1 MQFEKKSV
9 RLGDI
14 RPSEQNPR
22 EDFGDIGALARSIEA
37 TGGEP
42 LNPPVV
48 VADGNVFRIVD
59 GERRYRALSSIYG
72 EVRSFECRCATVST
86 ANGDGSG
93 ASCFV
98 GPTDIS
104 DLFALACGCAD
115 TLCAAFSQAGIP
127 DRNARKLVLIPA
139 LGANPHGH
147 ADSIQTT
154 DLDARREIRD
164 MAAELGVDAD
174 I

>member
-1 MQFEKKSV
+1 MSSEKKV
-9 RLGDI
+9 RVTV
-14 RPSEQNPR
+14 
-22 EDFGDIGALARSIEA
+22 EA
-37 TGGEP
+37 C
-42 LNPPVV
+42 
-48 VADGNVFRIVD
+48 
-59 GERRYRALSSIYG
+59 G
-72 EVRSFECRCATVST
+72 EVRSLECRCATVST

-98 GPTDIS
+98 GQIGLS
-104 DLFALACGCAD
+104 DLFALACECTD
-115 TLCAAFSQAGIP
+115 TLCAAFSQSGIP
-127 DRNARKLVLIPA
+127 DRNPRKLVLIAA

-164 MAAELGVDAD
+164 MAAKLGVDAD

>member
-37 TGGEP
+37 TGGE
-42 LNPPVV
+42 
-48 VADGNVFRIVD
+48 
-59 GERRYRALSSIYG
+59 
-72 EVRSFECRCATVST
+72 
-86 ANGDGSG
+86 
-93 ASCFV
+93 
-98 GPTDIS
+98 
-104 DLFALACGCAD
+104 
-115 TLCAAFSQAGIP
+115 
-127 DRNARKLVLIPA
+127 LVLIAA

-147 ADSIQTT
+147 ADSVQTT

>member
-14 RPSEQNPR
+14 RPSGQNPR
-22 EDFGDIGALARSIEA
+22 EDFGD
-37 TGGEP
+37 
-42 LNPPVV
+42 
-48 VADGNVFRIVD
+48 
-59 GERRYRALSSIYG
+59 
-72 EVRSFECRCATVST
+72 
-86 ANGDGSG
+86 
-93 ASCFV
+93 SCFV
-98 GPTDIS
+98 GASSPRDI
-104 DLFALACGCAD
+104 A
-115 TLCAAFSQAGIP
+115 TIAAAGIDTVIEALRQVGIP
-127 DRNARKLVLIPA
+127 YGLARKLMLVA
-139 LGANPHGH
+139 VLGADPHGH

>member
-1 MQFEKKSV
+1 MQFEKRAV

-22 EDFGDIGALARSIEA
+22 EDFGDI
-37 TGGEP
+37 
-42 LNPPVV
+42 
-48 VADGNVFRIVD
+48 
-59 GERRYRALSSIYG
+59 
-72 EVRSFECRCATVST
+72 
-86 ANGDGSG
+86 
-93 ASCFV
+93 
-98 GPTDIS
+98 
-104 DLFALACGCAD
+104 
-115 TLCAAFSQAGIP
+115 
-127 DRNARKLVLIPA
+127 
-139 LGANPHGH
+139 GANPHGH